1 MKQWMTDVMTIDKQ
15 MVRLGNVLSKPI
27 GAHYR
32 AIGRPGLT
40 DPEYAELRRMSD
52 ESVALVK
59 YLIQHLESR
68 HAAVVLSKSAGM
80 PGYINLR

>member
-1 MKQWMTDVMTIDKQ
+1 MTIDKQ
-15 MVRLGNVLSKPI
+15 MVRLGRELSKPI

-32 AIGRPGLT
+32 AIGRPGLM
-40 DPEYAELRRMSD
+40 DADYAELQRLSD

-68 HAAVVLSKSAGM
+68 HAAVVLSKAAGM
-80 PGYINLR
+80 PGYINNR